1 LILAPGERARAY
13 LFKRSRRWAVF
24 LQESLCEAKRLGS
37 MYFLPIFFLTFSKK
51 VFFCLSLS
59 DKFRYYLSV
68 VKHTWGWLVLSE

>member
-1 LILAPGERARAY
+1 VGLILAPGERARAY

-51 VFFCLSLS
+51 S
-59 DKFRYYLSV
+59 YSV
-68 VKHTWGWLVLSE
+68 